1 MTDSR
6 RETRRAGARLAI
18 AALLSLAA
26 AGASSAE
33 DPASLPPFALG
44 EFLLNM
50 PTATTLTAKSSEV
63 RFTHRFSQPVNEGDA
78 DSLWGLDG
86 SSDIG
91 LAYAYGFTAD
101 LEGGIYRTDVQ
112 DDWEL
117 SAKYALRRQST
128 GYPLS
133 ITVRGGADVR
143 TEDGT
148 DDGAT
153 PFAQCIFE
161 KQIGSR
167 LKLLAAPSVIGE
179 WGAYDYAFNVPLGL
193 AWSIKPHMILAL
205 EVIPENGDQPDG
217 FDSSIGWS
225 VGLKHSIGGH
235 FFEFV
240 VGNTRATHVSQYVTS
255 SIFASTEP
263 AAMGG
268 FEAGD
273 VFLGFNIERR
283 FGGM

>member
-6 RETRRAGARLAI
+6 SGARRSGLRLAI
-18 AALLSLAA
+18 PVLLLLAA
-26 AGASSAE
+26 AGSSPAE
-33 DPASLPPFALG
+33 EPAPLSSFALG
-44 EFLLNM
+44 DHLLNI
-50 PTATTLTAKSSEV
+50 PTASTLPARTSEV

-91 LAYAYGFTAD
+91 LAYAYGFSGD
-101 LEGGIYRTDVQ
+101 LEGAIYRTDVQ

-117 SAKYALRRQST
+117 SAKYAVRRQSG

-133 ITVRGGADVR
+133 ITVRAGADVR

-153 PFAQCIFE
+153 PFAQCILE

-167 LKLLAAPSVIGE
+167 LKLIAAPSVIGE
-179 WGAYDYAFNVPLGL
+179 WGAYDYAFNVPLGI
-193 AWSIKPHMILAL
+193 AWSLKPHMILAV
-205 EVIPENGDQPDG
+205 EVVPENGDQPDG
-217 FDSSIGWS
+217 FDSAFAWS
-225 VGLKHSIGGH
+225 VGLKHSVGGH

-263 AAMGG
+263 AAMNG

-273 VFLGFNIERR
+273 LFLGFNIERR

>member
-1 MTDSR
+1 MIDA
-6 RETRRAGARLAI
+6 RAGDRPSFTLALPLLLLF
-18 AALLSLAA
+18 AALPLWGEEAVQ
-26 AGASSAE
+26 
-33 DPASLPPFALG
+33 LPPFALG
-44 EFLLNM
+44 GTLLNV
-50 PTATTLTAKSSEV
+50 PTAATLPAKTSEV

-91 LAYAYGFTAD
+91 IAYSYGVTSD
-101 LEGGIYRTDVQ
+101 LEGGIYRSDVQ

-117 SAKYALRRQST
+117 SAKYALRRQS
-128 GYPLS
+128 GDYPLS
-133 ITVRGGADVR
+133 ITVRAGADVR
-143 TEDGT
+143 TEDGS

-153 PFAQCIFE
+153 PFAQCVLE
-161 KQIGSR
+161 KQIGPR
-167 LKLLAAPSVIGE
+167 LKLIAAPSVIGE

-193 AWSIKPHMILAL
+193 AWSIKPHMILAV

-217 FDSSIGWS
+217 FDSSVGWS

-263 AAMGG
+263 AAMNG

>member
-1 MTDSR
+1 M
-6 RETRRAGARLAI
+6 AVP
-18 AALLSLAA
+18 LLILFAVQPVC
-26 AGASSAE
+26 GE
-33 DPASLPPFALG
+33 EPVQPPPFALG
-44 EFLLNM
+44 GTLLNL
-50 PTATTLTAKSSEV
+50 PTAATLPAKTSEV

-91 LAYAYGFTAD
+91 LAFSYGLTSD
-101 LEGGIYRTDVQ
+101 LEAGIYRSDVQ

-117 SAKYALRRQST
+117 SAKYAVRRQS
-128 GYPLS
+128 GDSPLS
-133 ITVRGGADVR
+133 ITVRAGADVR
-143 TEDGT
+143 TEDGN

-153 PFAQCIFE
+153 PFAQCVLE
-161 KQIGSR
+161 RQIGSR
-167 LKLLAAPSVIGE
+167 LRLIAAPSVIGD
-179 WGAYDYAFNVPLGL
+179 WGAYDYAFNVPIGL
-193 AWSIKPHMILAL
+193 AWSIKPHMILAV
-205 EVIPENGDQPDG
+205 EVVPENTDRPEG
-217 FDSSIGWS
+217 FDSSVGWS

-263 AAMGG
+263 AAMNG
-268 FEAGD
+268 FDPGD